1 MIKKIIIFLYSL
13 NLFSSEIKKLDDN
26 FVRKKDLKY
35 EEFILKSVNHKNF
48 ITISETLGNVIIIFN
63 QEEKINKIIYLNKNN
78 KITRQEIYREADI
91 YKLNIARYLYGENFN
106 EQSNIK
112 KGFEKV
118 IEYYDY
124 DSNKIKKFI
133 IFSGLDKK
141 FELEFDEIGN
151 ITKYL
156 KR

>member
-112 KGFEKV
+112 
-118 IEYYDY
+118 EYYDY
-124 DSNKIKKFI
+124 DSNKIKKII

-151 ITKYL
+151 VTKYL